1 MLRAR
6 LWRLS
11 CFGIN
16 QPAKVIVWSEKT
28 KAKPDNGDKIC
39 YYLFIYL
46 FIYLSVF
53 ATRQH
58 RTKFNYFVRVLKLTS
73 LVIAQNRDYL
83 RKLKTPYLTA
93 EKRHSIP
100 AKIIK

>member
-46 FIYLSVF
+46 FLQPGNTV
-53 ATRQH
+53 Q
-58 RTKFNYFVRVLKLTS
+58 N
-73 LVIAQNRDYL
+73 LVTL
-83 RKLKTPYLTA
+83 
-93 EKRHSIP
+93 
-100 AKIIK
+100 

>member
-46 FIYLSVF
+46 SVF

-73 LVIAQNRDYL
+73 LVIAENRDYL

-93 EKRHSIP
+93 EKQHSIP

>member
-28 KAKPDNGDKIC
+28 KVKPDNGDKIC

-46 FIYLSVF
+46 FIYLFLQPGNTV
-53 ATRQH
+53 
-58 RTKFNYFVRVLKLTS
+58 
-73 LVIAQNRDYL
+73 QNL
-83 RKLKTPYLTA
+83 ITL
-93 EKRHSIP
+93 
-100 AKIIK
+100 